1 MRKKPT
7 YGELANSTLAQSVLK
22 PNKIPYNLPNDNTT
36 AVAEFKRMLEED
48 EIRQIIGEEYR
59 ASTTAAAR
67 ESGLPREY
75 FEKLAERIMTDGSNL
90 HNETRKQSQD
100 AAAAAARLRQLHT
113 DALLQ
118 GHAAT
123 QQGIQRN
130 IDMQQQVGESL
141 KSMPSNITAAVLAA
155 MQSSGAASSTPTS
168 PPPPPPPATAPEDI
182 PVESSAAAADTSDKT
197 SAAADTSDKKQVGHH
212 EPGAHKPATNI
223 DSKTVNQA
231 AVTAAAVAKKAQDIK
246 ERRDKLIA
254 EREAQAK
261 EERERNHAE
270 MMKKVATEGL
280 NNPPQPG
287 TPTTIP
293 ELSAEE
299 NTASLASIKRQEAS
313 SSSAA
318 ASSAA
323 PASSA
328 ATADDKGKHGQG
340 W

>member
-7 YGELANSTLAQSVLK
+7 YEELANSTLAQSVLK

-36 AVAEFKRMLEED
+36 AVAEFKRMLAED

-59 ASTTAAAR
+59 ATTTAAAR

-141 KSMPSNITAAVLAA
+141 NSMPSNITAAVLAA

-168 PPPPPPPATAPEDI
+168 PPPPPPPAAPPEDI

-197 SAAADTSDKKQVGHH
+197 SAAAADTSDKKQVGHH
-212 EPGAHKPATNI
+212 EPGAHKPATNT

-231 AVTAAAVAKKAQDIK
+231 AVTAAAIAKKHK
-246 ERRDKLIA
+246 
-254 EREAQAK
+254 
-261 EERERNHAE
+261 
-270 MMKKVATEGL
+270 T
-280 NNPPQPG
+280 
-287 TPTTIP
+287 
-293 ELSAEE
+293 
-299 NTASLASIKRQEAS
+299 
-313 SSSAA
+313 
-318 ASSAA
+318 
-323 PASSA
+323 
-328 ATADDKGKHGQG
+328 
-340 W
+340 